1 MSKSAIFVVSG
12 FLAFLLYA
20 LLLYGLLLERHNKE
34 AEKILLD
41 LGKKNEQIIDL
52 NLEDLPSDE
61 KKDGKVV
68 EKVDEKKAEKVVEKV
83 EEKKDEKVVEK
94 VEEKKDEKVVE
105 KNATDKE
112 GDFIDP
118 KEQEESLENIF
129 SSLNDFQEK
138 TDTNAQKD
146 EQKNEQEEE
155 QRRLKEQQRLR
166 KNQKN
171 QEMLK
176 GLQQNLDQFAQ
187 KLESVKNKTLDLQIP
202 KQDGVDEKAY
212 QEWYAQI
219 YQILYKG
226 WKGVFY
232 HKASVSAL
240 IMITKDGEFDYTIL
254 SYSDF
259 KDYNKSVMTL
269 LNDLKK
275 VDFPPYPG
283 GNMISIK
290 VNFTTKEEQ

>member
-41 LGKKNEQIIDL
+41 LGKKNEQVIDL

-61 KKDGKVV
+61 KKD
-68 EKVDEKKAEKVVEKV
+68 EKIA
-83 EEKKDEKVVEK
+83 EK

-138 TDTNAQKD
+138 TDANAQKD

-283 GNMISIK
+283 GNMISIQ

>member
-20 LLLYGLLLERHNKE
+20 LLLCGLLLERHNEE

-52 NLEDLPSDE
+52 NLEDLPSD
-61 KKDGKVV
+61 
-68 EKVDEKKAEKVVEKV
+68 
-83 EEKKDEKVVEK
+83 EKKDEKVVEK

-138 TDTNAQKD
+138 TDTNAQKDEQKD

>member
-41 LGKKNEQIIDL
+41 LGKKNEQVIDL
-52 NLEDLPSDE
+52 NLEDLPS
-61 KKDGKVV
+61 
-68 EKVDEKKAEKVVEKV
+68 
-83 EEKKDEKVVEK
+83 EEKKDEKVVEKVVEK

-138 TDTNAQKD
+138 TDTNAQKE

-155 QRRLKEQQRLR
+155 QRRLKEQQRL
-166 KNQKN
+166 KQNQKN

-283 GNMISIK
+283 GSMISIQ

>member
-1 MSKSAIFVVSG
+1 MSKSAIFVISG

-20 LLLYGLLLERHNKE
+20 LLLCGLLLERHNKE

-41 LGKKNEQIIDL
+41 LGKKNEQVIDL
-52 NLEDLPSDE
+52 NLEDLPS
-61 KKDGKVV
+61 
-68 EKVDEKKAEKVVEKV
+68 
-83 EEKKDEKVVEK
+83 EEKKDEKVA
-94 VEEKKDEKVVE
+94 E

-146 EQKNEQEEE
+146 EQKNEQEE

-269 LNDLKK
+269 LDDLKK

>member
-41 LGKKNEQIIDL
+41 LGKKNEQVIDL
-52 NLEDLPSDE
+52 NLEDLPSNE
-61 KKDGKVV
+61 KKD
-68 EKVDEKKAEKVVEKV
+68 EKIAEKV
-83 EEKKDEKVVEK
+83 EEKKDEKA
-94 VEEKKDEKVVE
+94 VE

-112 GDFIDP
+112 DDFIDP

-155 QRRLKEQQRLR
+155 QRRLKEQQRL
-166 KNQKN
+166 KQNQKN

-176 GLQQNLDQFAQ
+176 GLQQNLNQFAQ

-283 GNMISIK
+283 GNMISIQ

>member
-1 MSKSAIFVVSG
+1 MSKSAIFVLSG

-20 LLLYGLLLERHNKE
+20 LLLYGLLLERHNEE

-41 LGKKNEQIIDL
+41 LNKKDEQAIDL
-52 NLEDLPSDE
+52 NLEDLPSE
-61 KKDGKVV
+61 KKNEKI
-68 EKVDEKKAEKVVEKV
+68 EKVTEKQ
-83 EEKKDEKVVEK
+83 
-94 VEEKKDEKVVE
+94 
-105 KNATDKE
+105 
-112 GDFIDP
+112 GDFLEP
-118 KEQEESLENIF
+118 KEEPKEEPEESLEDIF

-138 TDTNAQKD
+138 TDKNAQKD
-146 EQKNEQEEE
+146 EQKNEQEE
-155 QRRLKEQQRLR
+155 QRRLREQQRL
-166 KNQKN
+166 KQNQEN

-176 GLQQNLDQFAQ
+176 GLQQNLNQFTQ
-187 KLESVKNKTLDLQIP
+187 KLESVKNKTLDLQVP

-269 LNDLKK
+269 LDDLKK

>member
-1 MSKSAIFVVSG
+1 MSKNAIFVVSG

-41 LGKKNEQIIDL
+41 LGKKNEQVIDL

-61 KKDGKVV
+61 KKD
-68 EKVDEKKAEKVVEKV
+68 EKNAEKA
-83 EEKKDEKVVEK
+83 
-94 VEEKKDEKVVE
+94 EEKKDEKVVE

-118 KEQEESLENIF
+118 KEQEESLEDIF

-155 QRRLKEQQRLR
+155 QRRLREQQRLR

-240 IMITKDGEFDYTIL
+240 IMIAKDGEFDYTIL

>member
-41 LGKKNEQIIDL
+41 LNKKDEQTIDL
-52 NLEDLPSDE
+52 NLEDPPSE
-61 KKDGKVV
+61 KKNEKI
-68 EKVDEKKAEKVVEKV
+68 EKVTEKQ
-83 EEKKDEKVVEK
+83 
-94 VEEKKDEKVVE
+94 
-105 KNATDKE
+105 

-118 KEQEESLENIF
+118 KEQEESLEDIF

-146 EQKNEQEEE
+146 EQKNEQEE
-155 QRRLKEQQRLR
+155 QRRLREQQRL
-166 KNQKN
+166 KQNQEN

-176 GLQQNLDQFAQ
+176 GLQQNLNQFAQ
-187 KLESVKNKTLDLQIP
+187 KLESVKNKTLDLQVP

-269 LNDLKK
+269 LDDLKK

>member
-41 LGKKNEQIIDL
+41 LGKKNEQVIDL
-52 NLEDLPSDE
+52 NLEDVPSD
-61 KKDGKVV
+61 
-68 EKVDEKKAEKVVEKV
+68 
-83 EEKKDEKVVEK
+83 
-94 VEEKKDEKVVE
+94 EKKDEKVVE
-105 KNATDKE
+105 KNVTDKE
-112 GDFIDP
+112 GDFVDP

-138 TDTNAQKD
+138 TDTNAQKN
-146 EQKNEQEEE
+146 EQKNEQEEEQEEE

>member
-41 LGKKNEQIIDL
+41 LGKKNEQVIDL

-61 KKDGKVV
+61 KKD
-68 EKVDEKKAEKVVEKV
+68 EKIAEKA
-83 EEKKDEKVVEK
+83 
-94 VEEKKDEKVVE
+94 EEKKDEKVVE

-112 GDFIDP
+112 GDFIDS

-138 TDTNAQKD
+138 TDANAQKD

-283 GNMISIK
+283 GNMVSIK

>member
-1 MSKSAIFVVSG
+1 MSKSAIFVLSG

-20 LLLYGLLLERHNKE
+20 LLLYGLLLERHNEE

-41 LGKKNEQIIDL
+41 LGKKNEQVIDL
-52 NLEDLPSDE
+52 NLEDLPS
-61 KKDGKVV
+61 
-68 EKVDEKKAEKVVEKV
+68 
-83 EEKKDEKVVEK
+83 
-94 VEEKKDEKVVE
+94 EEKKDEKVVE

-146 EQKNEQEEE
+146 EQKNKQEEE
-155 QRRLKEQQRLR
+155 QRRLREQQRL
-166 KNQKN
+166 KQNQEN

-176 GLQQNLDQFAQ
+176 GLQQNLNQFAQ

-283 GNMISIK
+283 GNMISIQ

>member
-41 LGKKNEQIIDL
+41 LNKKDEQTIDL
-52 NLEDLPSDE
+52 NLEDPPSE
-61 KKDGKVV
+61 KKNEKI
-68 EKVDEKKAEKVVEKV
+68 EKVTEKQ
-83 EEKKDEKVVEK
+83 
-94 VEEKKDEKVVE
+94 
-105 KNATDKE
+105 
-112 GDFIDP
+112 GDFLEPEEEP
-118 KEQEESLENIF
+118 KEEPEESLEDIF

-138 TDTNAQKD
+138 TDKNAQKD
-146 EQKNEQEEE
+146 EQKNKQEEE
-155 QRRLKEQQRLR
+155 QRRLREQQRL
-166 KNQKN
+166 KQNQEN

-176 GLQQNLDQFAQ
+176 GLQQNLNQFTQ
-187 KLESVKNKTLDLQIP
+187 KLESVKNKTLDLQVP

-226 WKGVFY
+226 WRGVFY

>member
-1 MSKSAIFVVSG
+1 MSKNALLVLSG

-20 LLLYGLLLERHNKE
+20 LLLYGLLLERHNEE

-41 LGKKNEQIIDL
+41 LSKKDEQVIDL
-52 NLEDLPSDE
+52 NLEDLPSDD
-61 KKDGKVV
+61 KK
-68 EKVDEKKAEKVVEKV
+68 E
-83 EEKKDEKVVEK
+83 
-94 VEEKKDEKVVE
+94 EKVVE

-112 GDFIDP
+112 GDLIDP

-138 TDTNAQKD
+138 TDKNAQKE

-187 KLESVKNKTLDLQIP
+187 KLESVKNKTLDLQVP
-202 KQDGVDEKAY
+202 KQDGVDDKAY

-259 KDYNKSVMTL
+259 RDYNNSVITL

>member
-41 LGKKNEQIIDL
+41 LGKKNEQVIDL

-61 KKDGKVV
+61 KKD
-68 EKVDEKKAEKVVEKV
+68 EKV
-83 EEKKDEKVVEK
+83 EEKKDEK

>member
-20 LLLYGLLLERHNKE
+20 LLLYGLLLERHNEE

-61 KKDGKVV
+61 KKD
-68 EKVDEKKAEKVVEKV
+68 
-83 EEKKDEKVVEK
+83 
-94 VEEKKDEKVVE
+94 EKVVE
-105 KNATDKE
+105 KNVTDKE

-283 GNMISIK
+283 GSMISIQ

>member
-41 LGKKNEQIIDL
+41 LGKKNEQVIDL

-61 KKDGKVV
+61 KKD
-68 EKVDEKKAEKVVEKV
+68 EKIAEKT
-83 EEKKDEKVVEK
+83 
-94 VEEKKDEKVVE
+94 EEKKDEKVVE

-118 KEQEESLENIF
+118 KEQEESLEDIF

-155 QRRLKEQQRLR
+155 QRRLREQQRL
-166 KNQKN
+166 KQNQEN

-269 LNDLKK
+269 LDDLKK

>member
-41 LGKKNEQIIDL
+41 LGKKNEQVIDL

-61 KKDGKVV
+61 KKD
-68 EKVDEKKAEKVVEKV
+68 EKIAEKA
-83 EEKKDEKVVEK
+83 
-94 VEEKKDEKVVE
+94 EEKKDEKVVE

-118 KEQEESLENIF
+118 KEQEESLEDIF

-138 TDTNAQKD
+138 TDANAQKD
-146 EQKNEQEEE
+146 DQKNEQEEE

-176 GLQQNLDQFAQ
+176 GLQQNLNQFAQ

>member
-20 LLLYGLLLERHNKE
+20 LLLYGLLLERHNE
-34 AEKILLD
+34 EVEKILLD

-52 NLEDLPSDE
+52 NLEDLPSD
-61 KKDGKVV
+61 
-68 EKVDEKKAEKVVEKV
+68 
-83 EEKKDEKVVEK
+83 
-94 VEEKKDEKVVE
+94 EKKDEKVVE

-187 KLESVKNKTLDLQIP
+187 KLESMKNKTLDLQIP

>member
-20 LLLYGLLLERHNKE
+20 LLLYGLLLERHNEE

-41 LGKKNEQIIDL
+41 LGKKNEQVIDL

-61 KKDGKVV
+61 KKD
-68 EKVDEKKAEKVVEKV
+68 EKV
-83 EEKKDEKVVEK
+83 EEKKDEKV
-94 VEEKKDEKVVE
+94 EEKKDEKVAE

>member
-61 KKDGKVV
+61 KKD
-68 EKVDEKKAEKVVEKV
+68 EKVV
-83 EEKKDEKVVEK
+83 EKKDEKVVEK
-94 VEEKKDEKVVE
+94 KDEKVVEKKDEKVVE

>member
-1 MSKSAIFVVSG
+1 MSKSAIFVFSG
-12 FLAFLLYA
+12 FLAFLLYT
-20 LLLYGLLLERHNKE
+20 LLLYGLLLERHNEE

-61 KKDGKVV
+61 KKE
-68 EKVDEKKAEKVVEKV
+68 EKVA
-83 EEKKDEKVVEK
+83 
-94 VEEKKDEKVVE
+94 E

-112 GDFIDP
+112 GDFVDP

>member
-41 LGKKNEQIIDL
+41 LGKKNEQVIDL
-52 NLEDLPSDE
+52 NLEDLPS
-61 KKDGKVV
+61 
-68 EKVDEKKAEKVVEKV
+68 
-83 EEKKDEKVVEK
+83 EEKKDEKVV
-94 VEEKKDEKVVE
+94 EKVVE

-138 TDTNAQKD
+138 TDTNAQKN
-146 EQKNEQEEE
+146 EQKNEQEE

-176 GLQQNLDQFAQ
+176 GLQQNLNQFAQ

-232 HKASVSAL
+232 HKASVSVL

>member
-1 MSKSAIFVVSG
+1 MSKSAIFVLSG

-41 LGKKNEQIIDL
+41 LNKKDEQAIDL
-52 NLEDLPSDE
+52 NLEDLPSE
-61 KKDGKVV
+61 KKNEKI
-68 EKVDEKKAEKVVEKV
+68 EKVTEKQ
-83 EEKKDEKVVEK
+83 
-94 VEEKKDEKVVE
+94 
-105 KNATDKE
+105 
-112 GDFIDP
+112 GDFLEP
-118 KEQEESLENIF
+118 KEEPKEEPEESLEDIF

-138 TDTNAQKD
+138 TDKNAQKD
-146 EQKNEQEEE
+146 KQKNEQEE
-155 QRRLKEQQRLR
+155 QRRLREQQRL
-166 KNQKN
+166 KQNQEN

-176 GLQQNLDQFAQ
+176 GLQQNLNQFTQ
-187 KLESVKNKTLDLQIP
+187 KLESVKNKTLDLQVP

-226 WKGVFY
+226 WRGVFY
-232 HKASVSAL
+232 HKASVSVL

-269 LNDLKK
+269 LDDLKK

>member
-1 MSKSAIFVVSG
+1 MSKSTIFVVSG

-41 LGKKNEQIIDL
+41 LGKKNEQVIDL
-52 NLEDLPSDE
+52 NLEDLPSEE
-61 KKDGKVV
+61 KKD
-68 EKVDEKKAEKVVEKV
+68 EKAAEKV
-83 EEKKDEKVVEK
+83 EEKKDEKVKEKKDEK
-94 VEEKKDEKVVE
+94 VEEKKDEKAVK

-118 KEQEESLENIF
+118 KEQEESLEDIF

-146 EQKNEQEEE
+146 DQKNEQEEE

-283 GNMISIK
+283 GNMVSIQ

>member
-20 LLLYGLLLERHNKE
+20 LLLYGLLLERHNEE

-52 NLEDLPSDE
+52 NLEDLPSD
-61 KKDGKVV
+61 
-68 EKVDEKKAEKVVEKV
+68 
-83 EEKKDEKVVEK
+83 
-94 VEEKKDEKVVE
+94 EKKDEKVVE

-212 QEWYAQI
+212 QGWYAQI

>member
-1 MSKSAIFVVSG
+1 MSKSAIFVLSG

-41 LGKKNEQIIDL
+41 LNKKDEQAIDL
-52 NLEDLPSDE
+52 NLEDLPS
-61 KKDGKVV
+61 
-68 EKVDEKKAEKVVEKV
+68 

-118 KEQEESLENIF
+118 KEQEESLEDIF

-138 TDTNAQKD
+138 TDANAQKD

-155 QRRLKEQQRLR
+155 QRRLKEQQRL
-166 KNQKN
+166 KQNQKN

>member
-41 LGKKNEQIIDL
+41 LGKKNEQVIDL
-52 NLEDLPSDE
+52 NLEDLPS
-61 KKDGKVV
+61 
-68 EKVDEKKAEKVVEKV
+68 
-83 EEKKDEKVVEK
+83 EEKKDEKAAEK

-118 KEQEESLENIF
+118 KEQEESLEDIF

-138 TDTNAQKD
+138 TDANAQKD

-176 GLQQNLDQFAQ
+176 GLQQNLDQFVQ

-283 GNMISIK
+283 GNMISIQ

>member
-20 LLLYGLLLERHNKE
+20 LLLYGLLLERHNEE

-61 KKDGKVV
+61 KKD
-68 EKVDEKKAEKVVEKV
+68 
-83 EEKKDEKVVEK
+83 
-94 VEEKKDEKVVE
+94 EKVVE

-118 KEQEESLENIF
+118 KEQEESLESIF

-240 IMITKDGEFDYTIL
+240 IMITKDGEFDYTII

-283 GNMISIK
+283 GNMISIQ

>member
-20 LLLYGLLLERHNKE
+20 LLLYGLLLERHNEE

-61 KKDGKVV
+61 KKD
-68 EKVDEKKAEKVVEKV
+68 EKV
-83 EEKKDEKVVEK
+83 EEKKDEKV
-94 VEEKKDEKVVE
+94 EEKKDEKVAE

-176 GLQQNLDQFAQ
+176 GLQQNLNQFAQ

-232 HKASVSAL
+232 HKASVSVL

>member
-20 LLLYGLLLERHNKE
+20 LLLYGLLLEKHNKE

-41 LGKKNEQIIDL
+41 LGKKNEQVIDL
-52 NLEDLPSDE
+52 NLEDLPS
-61 KKDGKVV
+61 
-68 EKVDEKKAEKVVEKV
+68 
-83 EEKKDEKVVEK
+83 EEKKDEKIAEK

-118 KEQEESLENIF
+118 KEQEESLEDIF

-146 EQKNEQEEE
+146 DQKNEQEEE

-176 GLQQNLDQFAQ
+176 DLQQNLDQFAQ

-283 GNMISIK
+283 GNMISIQ

>member
-1 MSKSAIFVVSG
+1 MSKSTIFVVSG

-61 KKDGKVV
+61 KK
-68 EKVDEKKAEKVVEKV
+68 E
-83 EEKKDEKVVEK
+83 
-94 VEEKKDEKVVE
+94 EKVVE

>member
-1 MSKSAIFVVSG
+1 M
-12 FLAFLLYA
+12 
-20 LLLYGLLLERHNKE
+20 
-34 AEKILLD
+34 
-41 LGKKNEQIIDL
+41 
-52 NLEDLPSDE
+52 NLEDLPSE
-61 KKDGKVV
+61 KKNEKI
-68 EKVDEKKAEKVVEKV
+68 EKVTEKQ
-83 EEKKDEKVVEK
+83 
-94 VEEKKDEKVVE
+94 
-105 KNATDKE
+105 
-112 GDFIDP
+112 GDFLEP
-118 KEQEESLENIF
+118 KEEPKEEPEESLEDIF

-138 TDTNAQKD
+138 TDKNAQKD
-146 EQKNEQEEE
+146 EQKNEQEE
-155 QRRLKEQQRLR
+155 QRRLREQQRL
-166 KNQKN
+166 KQNQEN

-176 GLQQNLDQFAQ
+176 GLQQNLNQFTQ

-226 WKGVFY
+226 WRGIFY

-269 LNDLKK
+269 LDNLKK

>member
-41 LGKKNEQIIDL
+41 LGKKNEQVIDL
-52 NLEDLPSDE
+52 NLEDLPSEE
-61 KKDGKVV
+61 KKD
-68 EKVDEKKAEKVVEKV
+68 EKIAEKV
-83 EEKKDEKVVEK
+83 EEKKDEKI
-94 VEEKKDEKVVE
+94 VE

-118 KEQEESLENIF
+118 KEQEESLEDIF

-283 GNMISIK
+283 GNMVSIQ

>member
-1 MSKSAIFVVSG
+1 MSRSAIFVVSG

-41 LGKKNEQIIDL
+41 LGKKNEQVIDL

-61 KKDGKVV
+61 KKD
-68 EKVDEKKAEKVVEKV
+68 EKIAEKA
-83 EEKKDEKVVEK
+83 EEKKDEKA
-94 VEEKKDEKVVE
+94 VE

-118 KEQEESLENIF
+118 KEQEESLEYIF

-146 EQKNEQEEE
+146 DQKNEQEEE

-176 GLQQNLDQFAQ
+176 GLQQNLNQFAQ

-269 LNDLKK
+269 LDDLKK

>member
-61 KKDGKVV
+61 KKE
-68 EKVDEKKAEKVVEKV
+68 EKVA
-83 EEKKDEKVVEK
+83 EK

-138 TDTNAQKD
+138 TDTSAQKD
-146 EQKNEQEEE
+146 EQEEEQEEE

>member
-1 MSKSAIFVVSG
+1 MSKSAIFVLSG

-41 LGKKNEQIIDL
+41 LNKKDEQAIDL
-52 NLEDLPSDE
+52 NLEDPPSE
-61 KKDGKVV
+61 KKNEKI
-68 EKVDEKKAEKVVEKV
+68 EKVTEKQ
-83 EEKKDEKVVEK
+83 
-94 VEEKKDEKVVE
+94 
-105 KNATDKE
+105 
-112 GDFIDP
+112 GDFLEP
-118 KEQEESLENIF
+118 KEELKEEPEESLEDIF

-155 QRRLKEQQRLR
+155 QRRLKEQQRL
-166 KNQKN
+166 KQNQKN

-283 GNMISIK
+283 GNMISIQ
-290 VNFTTKEEQ
+290 VNFTTKEE

>member
-20 LLLYGLLLERHNKE
+20 LLLYGLLLEKHNKE

-41 LGKKNEQIIDL
+41 LGKKNEQVIDL

-61 KKDGKVV
+61 KKD
-68 EKVDEKKAEKVVEKV
+68 EKIAEKA
-83 EEKKDEKVVEK
+83 
-94 VEEKKDEKVVE
+94 EEKKDEKVVE

-146 EQKNEQEEE
+146 DQKNEQEEE

-283 GNMISIK
+283 GNMVSIK

>member
-61 KKDGKVV
+61 KK
-68 EKVDEKKAEKVVEKV
+68 EEKVVEKA

-94 VEEKKDEKVVE
+94 K
-105 KNATDKE
+105 ATDKE
-112 GDFIDP
+112 GDFVDP

-155 QRRLKEQQRLR
+155 QRHLKEQQRLR

-212 QEWYAQI
+212 QEWYARI

-232 HKASVSAL
+232 HKASVSAM

-254 SYSDF
+254 SYSNF

>member
-41 LGKKNEQIIDL
+41 LGKKNEQVIDL

-61 KKDGKVV
+61 KKD
-68 EKVDEKKAEKVVEKV
+68 EKIAEKT
-83 EEKKDEKVVEK
+83 EEKKDEKA
-94 VEEKKDEKVVE
+94 VE

-118 KEQEESLENIF
+118 KEQEESLEDIF

-138 TDTNAQKD
+138 TDKNAQKE

-155 QRRLKEQQRLR
+155 QRRLKEQQRL
-166 KNQKN
+166 KQNQKN

-283 GNMISIK
+283 GNMISIQ

>member
-20 LLLYGLLLERHNKE
+20 LLLYGLLLERHNEE

-61 KKDGKVV
+61 KKDEKVV
-68 EKVDEKKAEKVVEKV
+68 EKVAEKV
-83 EEKKDEKVVEK
+83 EEKKDEKVA
-94 VEEKKDEKVVE
+94 E